1 MSLVL
6 LNGRFWPLKRILRLI
21 FLCPPPFFLL
31 MVQNLPTWWKHCL
44 SPSFSC
50 LILQSIRKIL
60 FRQIFGEFNISSPI
74 SLSLSSQLF
83 CPHRKY
89 YARASFS
96 LSLHYR
102 NTSTLLCELLLDT
115 TMKYKVVSY
124 GLITSKVWVGFG
136 RNLQIFKNIFFLHL
150 WSIGYKFHT
159 SIQRG

>member
-102 NTSTLLCELLLDT
+102 NTSTLLCMLFLDT
-115 TMKYKVVSY
+115 TMKCKVNSN
-124 GLITSKVWVGFG
+124 GLITSKARVGFG
-136 RNLQIFKNIFFLHL
+136 RKLQIFKPYFF
-150 WSIGYKFHT
+150 WSIGHQFHT